1 MIAIMCYY
9 PLNMP
14 LTSQNDSAKCLD
26 LTAFSSTVLV
36 RQISFKPRG
45 AAVYRDLLVLLIPI
59 FFPLHDGDGGG
70 LGNRKRG

>member
-26 LTAFSSTVLV
+26 LT
-36 RQISFKPRG
+36 
-45 AAVYRDLLVLLIPI
+45 LLDQRYWCGRYHLNLEEQPYIETC
-59 FFPLHDGDGGG
+59 
-70 LGNRKRG
+70 

>member
-26 LTAFSSTVLV
+26 LTLLINAT
-36 RQISFKPRG
+36 G
-45 AAVYRDLLVLLIPI
+45 AADII
-59 FFPLHDGDGGG
+59 
-70 LGNRKRG
+70 